1 VIQYAKKGFP
11 LMSSPEDKKRNDV
24 IWSALASVKLT
35 LFLLIILAAASILGT
50 VIPQQERAMEWA
62 QQLKPSTFSFL
73 NSLQLF
79 DLYHS
84 VWFRL
89 IIGVLA
95 LNLVVCS
102 IDRFPSSL
110 KRYRTLPQ
118 PDRAKPYENLPPQR
132 ILSVHG
138 DLNAVSNRVAE
149 ILKSRYRNV
158 ETKETEKGHYVS
170 GEKGRY
176 SHFSVYLV
184 HFSVLLIL
192 IGGIVGSFF
201 GFEGFVNIPEGG
213 IADAVTLGKG
223 EVPMKLPFKVRCD
236 RFVAEFYD
244 NGVPKEYRSDLSFIF
259 KDRVA
264 LKGTLMVNA
273 PITFMG
279 ITFYQSSYG
288 TIPGNRVWLGISKG
302 NGSENTALQVEVG
315 KEEQLPGSSA
325 HFQVA
330 DVRPDFMRMGPA
342 VYVVVKPSQ
351 GDEVPFW
358 VFQNEEII
366 RQHFPGI
373 MEKYQKL
380 NPKAFE
386 PYAFTLQKIE
396 ENYYTGLQVNRDPGV
411 VPVYLGFFFIIIGL
425 FATFFISH
433 RRVWIRIS
441 KSKNKVSVDVAGMAN
456 RNQAGF
462 EKELDAL
469 AGKMRATLE

>member
-1 VIQYAKKGFP
+1 
-11 LMSSPEDKKRNDV
+11 MSSTETKKQNDA

-35 LFLLIILAAASILGT
+35 LLLLIILAAASILGT
-50 VIPQQERAMEWA
+50 IIPQQERAMEWA
-62 QQLKPSTFSFL
+62 QQLSPSMVSFL

-110 KRYRTLPQ
+110 KRYRALPQ

-132 ILSVHG
+132 ILSVNG

-149 ILKSRYRNV
+149 FLKGRYRNV

-176 SHFSVYLV
+176 SYFSVYLV

-192 IGGIVGSFF
+192 IGGIIGSFF
-201 GFEGFVNIPEGG
+201 GFEAFVNIPEGG
-213 IADAVTLGKG
+213 IVDTVTSGKG
-223 EVPMKLPFKVRCD
+223 GVSMKLPFQVRCD

-264 LKGTLMVNA
+264 LKGVLMVNA

-288 TIPGNRVWLGISKG
+288 TIPGKRVWLEISKG
-302 NGSENTALQVEVG
+302 ESSENTALEVEVG
-315 KEEQLPGSSA
+315 KEEQLPGGSA
-325 HFQVA
+325 QFQVV
-330 DVRPDFMRMGPA
+330 DVRSDFMRMGPA
-342 VYVVVKPSQ
+342 VNVVVKPSG
-351 GDEVPFW
+351 GDEVHFW
-358 VFQNEEII
+358 VFQNEKVI
-366 RQHFPGI
+366 RQHFPGM
-373 MEKYQKL
+373 MEKFPKL

-386 PYAFTLQKIE
+386 PYAFTLEKIE
-396 ENYYTGLQVNRDPGV
+396 ETNYTGLQVNRDPGV
-411 VPVYLGFFFIIIGL
+411 VLVYLGFFFIIIGL
-425 FATFFISH
+425 FATFFVSH
-433 RRVWIRIS
+433 RRVWIQIS
-441 KSKNKVSVDVAGMAN
+441 KSKNKVSVNVAGRAN